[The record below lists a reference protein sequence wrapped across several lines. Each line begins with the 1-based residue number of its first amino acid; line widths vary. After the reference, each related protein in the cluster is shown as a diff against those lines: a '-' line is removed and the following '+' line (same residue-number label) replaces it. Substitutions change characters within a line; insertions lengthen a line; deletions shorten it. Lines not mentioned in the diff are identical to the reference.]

1 MMNVIAF
8 YALFNTGKVEGAGR
22 KGVYSPKTEG
32 MHPWKAVFLKYE
44 VFLEGI
50 YFVNVSLPQQNLVEE
65 LGGSCEQQSND
76 YGNSL
81 FLKFIILRYRKEI
94 YMCV

>member
-1 MMNVIAF
+1 MPHLI
-8 YALFNTGKVEGAGR
+8 LGR
-22 KGVYSPKTEG
+22 WGGEDVYLPKTED
-32 MHPWKAVFLKYE
+32 MHPLKAVFLKYE

-65 LGGSCEQQSND
+65 LGGSCEQQSDD
-76 YGNSL
+76 YATSL
-81 FLKFIILRYRKEI
+81 FLKFIILWYRKEI